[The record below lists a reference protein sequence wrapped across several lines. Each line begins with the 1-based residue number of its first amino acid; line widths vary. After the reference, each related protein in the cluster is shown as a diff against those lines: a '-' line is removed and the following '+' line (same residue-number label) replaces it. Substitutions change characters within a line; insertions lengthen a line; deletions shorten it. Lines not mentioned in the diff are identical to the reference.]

1 VPEYTKHQKG
11 IIRRYYDN
19 KSDLMLQ
26 KLSELVSDIVLE
38 DDDAKRRRLWGRAEK
53 ALLNL
58 KVPSARIAQI
68 LETQDPDLLAKV
80 VEDFF

>member
-1 VPEYTKHQKG
+1 MPEYSRYQKG

-26 KLSELVSDIVLE
+26 KLSELISDIALAE
-38 DDDAKRRRLWGRAEK
+38 DEGKSRRLWARAEK
-53 ALLNL
+53 ALCNL

-68 LETQDPDLLAKV
+68 LESQDPNLLAKV